1 MEYVYVSSIF
11 QKRAWKQIYGLEE
24 WANPEMRANHMVFVI
39 MAGGSGTRFW
49 PLSRETKPKQ
59 FLNIIGQR
67 PMIEETISRISPL
80 VDEERV
86 YVVINRAHRELT
98 REIFKDSGIQIL
110 EEPYGRNTAPCIGL
124 AVIHIKR
131 KWGDVPIAV
140 LPADH
145 FIGDGE
151 LFRTTVRTGIELSQG
166 GGIVTIGIPPVKPE
180 TGYGYIKRGRR
191 YDSIN
196 GQKVFEV
203 DRFVEKPD
211 EKRALLYMRE
221 GNYLW
226 NSGIFIFRTDVF
238 LKEVRNYLPN
248 LYRGLTEI
256 DGVLDGDRYQAT
268 LERVYPDLESIS
280 IDYGIMER
288 TKEPVYTITGNFGW
302 SDVGSW
308 QAVFELKDDQKDA
321 NGNMVE
327 GLATI
332 IDSRDS
338 FIINRS
344 EKLVALLGSNQILVV
359 NTPDALLVADLNRS
373 QEVRAIAEAIKR
385 KGLLDRI

>member
-1 MEYVYVSSIF
+1 
-11 QKRAWKQIYGLEE
+11 
-24 WANPEMRANHMVFVI
+24 MRANHMVFVI
-39 MAGGSGTRFW
+39 MAGGAGTRFW

-67 PMIEETISRISPL
+67 PLIEETFLRISPL
-80 VDEERV
+80 ADEERV
-86 YVVINRAHRELT
+86 YAVINRAHRELT
-98 REIFKDSGIQIL
+98 REIFKDCGIQIL
-110 EEPYGRNTAPCIGL
+110 EEPCGRNTTPCIGL
-124 AVIHIKR
+124 AAIHIKR
-131 KWGDVPIAV
+131 RWGDTPMVV

-151 LFRTTVRTGIELSQG
+151 LFRTTLLAGIELSKR
-166 GGIVTIGIPPVKPE
+166 GGIVTIGIPPAKPE
-180 TGYGYIKRGRR
+180 TGYGYIKRGRK

-196 GQKVFEV
+196 GQEVFEV

-211 EKRALLYMRE
+211 EKRALLYMNE

-226 NSGIFIFRTDVF
+226 NSGIFIFRTDVI
-238 LKEVRNYLPN
+238 LNEVRNYLPN
-248 LYRGLTEI
+248 LHRGLVEI
-256 DGVLDGDRYQAT
+256 EEVLDGDRYETT
-268 LERVYPDLESIS
+268 LERVYSKLESIS

-288 TKEPVYTITGNFGW
+288 TREPVYTITGNFGW

-308 QAVFELKDDQKDA
+308 QALFELKGDQKDA

-344 EKLVALLGSNQILVV
+344 EKLVVLLGTDQMLVI
-359 NTPDALLVADLNRS
+359 NTPDAVLVADLNRS
-373 QEVRAIAEAIKR
+373 QEVRTVAEAIKR
-385 KGLLDRI
+385 KNFMEWV

>member
-1 MEYVYVSSIF
+1 
-11 QKRAWKQIYGLEE
+11 
-24 WANPEMRANHMVFVI
+24 MVFVI

-59 FLNIIGQR
+59 FLDIFGEG
-67 PMIEETISRISPL
+67 PLIEETFLRIFSL
-80 VDEERV
+80 AGEERV

-98 REIFKDSGIQIL
+98 REVFKDRGIQIL

-124 AVIHIKR
+124 AAIHIKR
-131 KWGDVPIAV
+131 KWGNIPMAV

-151 LFRTTVRTGIELSQG
+151 LFRTTLRAGIELSQG
-166 GGIVTIGIPPVKPE
+166 GGMVTIGIPPDNPE

-196 GQKVFEV
+196 GQEVFEV

-211 EKRALLYMRE
+211 EKKALLYLRE

-226 NSGIFIFRTDVF
+226 NSGIFIFRVEVF
-238 LKEVRNYLPN
+238 LNAVRNYLPN
-248 LYRGLTEI
+248 LYQGLAEI
-256 DGVLDGDRYQAT
+256 EEVLDGDRYQKT
-268 LERVYPDLESIS
+268 LERVYPNLESIS

-288 TKEPVYTITGNFGW
+288 IREPVYTITGNFGW
-302 SDVGSW
+302 SDVGCW
-308 QAVFELKDDQKDA
+308 QALFELKDDQKDA

-332 IDSRDS
+332 VDSRDS

-344 EKLVALLGSNQILVV
+344 EKLVALLGASKLLVV
-359 NTPDALLVADLNRS
+359 NTPDAVLVADLNRS
-373 QEVRAIAEAIKR
+373 QEVRAVVEAIKR
-385 KGLLDRI
+385 KGFIDWV

>member
-1 MEYVYVSSIF
+1 
-11 QKRAWKQIYGLEE
+11 
-24 WANPEMRANHMVFVI
+24 MVFVI

-59 FLNIIGQR
+59 FLNIIGQN
-67 PMIEETISRISPL
+67 PLVEETFLRISSL
-80 VDEERV
+80 AEEERV

-124 AVIHIKR
+124 AAIHIKR
-131 KWGDVPIAV
+131 RWGDTPMAV

-145 FIGDGE
+145 FIRDGD
-151 LFRTTVRTGIELSQG
+151 LFRTTLRAGIALSQG

-180 TGYGYIKRGRR
+180 TGYGYIKQGRR
-191 YDSIN
+191 CDSIT
-196 GQKVFEV
+196 GQEVFEV
-203 DRFVEKPD
+203 DHFVEKPD
-211 EKRALLYMRE
+211 EKKALFYMRE

-238 LKEVRNYLPN
+238 LNEVRNYLPN
-248 LYRGLTEI
+248 LYRGLVEI
-256 DGVLDGDRYQAT
+256 DGVLDGDRYQTT
-268 LERVYPDLESIS
+268 LERVYSNLESIS
-280 IDYGIMER
+280 MDYGIMER
-288 TKEPVYTITGNFGW
+288 TSQPIYTITGNFGW

-308 QAVFELKDDQKDA
+308 QALFELKDDQKDA

-344 EKLVALLGSNQILVV
+344 EKLVALLGANQILVV

-373 QEVRAIAEAIKR
+373 QEVRAIAEAIKQ
-385 KGLLDRI
+385 KGLLDWV

>member
-1 MEYVYVSSIF
+1 MCGSVE
-11 QKRAWKQIYGLEE
+11 R
-24 WANPEMRANHMVFVI
+24 ANPGTRDDDMVFVI
-39 MAGGSGTRFW
+39 MAGGAGTRFW

-59 FLNIIGQR
+59 FLNIIGQG
-67 PMIEETISRISPL
+67 PLIEETFLRISSL
-80 VDEERV
+80 ADEERV
-86 YVVINRAHRELT
+86 YVVINRDHRELT
-98 REIFKDSGIQIL
+98 RDIFKGRGIQIL

-124 AVIHIKR
+124 SAIHIKR
-131 KWGDVPIAV
+131 RWGDIPMVV

-151 LFRTTVRTGIELSQG
+151 LFRTTLRAGIVLSQR
-166 GGIVTIGIPPVKPE
+166 GGIVTIGIPK
-180 TGYGYIKRGRR
+180 R

-196 GQKVFEV
+196 GQEVFEV

-211 EKRALLYMRE
+211 EKRALQYMRK

-226 NSGIFIFRTDVF
+226 NSGIFIFRVEVF
-238 LKEVRNYLPN
+238 LNEVRKYLPN
-248 LYRGLTEI
+248 LHQGLAEI
-256 DGVLDGDRYQAT
+256 EGVVDGKRYQTT
-268 LERVYPDLESIS
+268 LEKVYSNLESIS

-288 TKEPVYTITGNFGW
+288 TTEPVYTITGNFGW

-308 QAVFELKDDQKDA
+308 QALAELKGDQKDA

-338 FIINRS
+338 LIVNRS
-344 EKLVALLGSNQILVV
+344 EKIVALLGASQLLVV
-359 NTPDALLVADLNRS
+359 NTPDAVLVADVNRS
-373 QEVRAIAEAIKR
+373 QEVKAIAEAIKR
-385 KGLLDRI
+385 KGFTDWV

>member
-1 MEYVYVSSIF
+1 MSLEAEL
-11 QKRAWKQIYGLEE
+11 QMGKRT
-24 WANPEMRANHMVFVI
+24 NPEMRAHHMVFVI

-59 FLNIIGQR
+59 FLDIIGQG
-67 PMIEETISRISPL
+67 PLIEETFLRISPFA
-80 VDEERV
+80 DEERV

-98 REIFKDSGIQIL
+98 RKMFKGRGIQIL
-110 EEPYGRNTAPCIGL
+110 EEPSGRNTAPCIGL
-124 AVIHIKR
+124 AAVHIKR
-131 KWGDVPIAV
+131 KWGDIPMAV

-151 LFRTTVRTGIELSQG
+151 LFRTTLLAGIELSQG
-166 GGIVTIGIPPVKPE
+166 GGIVTIGIPPDNPE
-180 TGYGYIKRGRR
+180 TGYGYIKRGRK
-191 YDSIN
+191 YDSIK
-196 GQKVFEV
+196 GQEVFAV

-211 EKRALLYMRE
+211 KKRALLYMRE

-226 NSGIFIFRTDVF
+226 NSGIFIFRVEVF
-238 LKEVRNYLPN
+238 LKEIRNYLPN
-248 LYRGLTEI
+248 LYQGLTEI
-256 DGVLDGDRYQAT
+256 EGVMDGERYQTT
-268 LERVYPDLESIS
+268 LERVYSKLENIS

-288 TKEPVYTITGNFGW
+288 TREPVYTITGNFGW

-308 QAVFELKDDQKDA
+308 QALSELKADQKDA
-321 NGNMVE
+321 SGNLVE

-332 IDSRDS
+332 IDSRGS

-344 EKLVALLGSNQILVV
+344 EKVVALLGVNQMLVV

-385 KGLLDRI
+385 KGFKDLV

>member
-1 MEYVYVSSIF
+1 
-11 QKRAWKQIYGLEE
+11 
-24 WANPEMRANHMVFVI
+24 MVFVI

-49 PLSRETKPKQ
+49 PLSREMKPKQ
-59 FLNIIGQR
+59 FLNIIGR
-67 PMIEETISRISPL
+67 GPLIEETFLRISPL
-80 VDEERV
+80 ADEERV

-98 REIFKDSGIQIL
+98 EEVFKGRGIQIL

-124 AVIHIKR
+124 AAIHIKR
-131 KWGDVPIAV
+131 RWGDIPMAV

-151 LFRTTVRTGIELSQG
+151 LFRSTLRAGIELSQR
-166 GGIVTIGIPPVKPE
+166 GGIVTIGIPPDNPE
-180 TGYGYIKRGRR
+180 TGYGYMKRGRR
-191 YDSIN
+191 CDSIN
-196 GQKVFEV
+196 GQEVFEV
-203 DRFVEKPD
+203 ERFVEKPD
-211 EKRALLYMRE
+211 KKRALLYMRK

-226 NSGIFIFRTDVF
+226 NSGIFMFRVEVF

-248 LYRGLTEI
+248 LSQGLAEI
-256 DGVLDGDRYQAT
+256 EGVVDGDRYQTT
-268 LERVYPDLESIS
+268 LERVYSKLESIS

-288 TKEPVYTITGNFGW
+288 TREPVYTVPGNFGW

-308 QAVFELKDDQKDA
+308 QALFDLKDSQKDA

-332 IDSRDS
+332 LDSRGS

-344 EKLVALLGSNQILVV
+344 EKLVALLGANQMLVV
-359 NTPDALLVADLNRS
+359 NTPDAVLVADLNRS

-385 KGLLDRI
+385 KGFMDLV

>member
-1 MEYVYVSSIF
+1 
-11 QKRAWKQIYGLEE
+11 
-24 WANPEMRANHMVFVI
+24 MVFVI
-39 MAGGSGTRFW
+39 MAGGTGTRFW

-67 PMIEETISRISPL
+67 PLVEETFLRISPL
-80 VDEERV
+80 ADEGRV

-98 REIFKDSGIQIL
+98 RGIFRDRGIQIL

-124 AVIHIKR
+124 AAIHIKR
-131 KWGDVPIAV
+131 RWGDTPMVV

-151 LFRTTVRTGIELSQG
+151 LFRTTLRAGIELSQRE
-166 GGIVTIGIPPVKPE
+166 GIVTIGIPPAKPE

-191 YDSIN
+191 YDSVN
-196 GQKVFEV
+196 GQEVFEV

-211 EKRALLYMRE
+211 EKKALLYMRE
-221 GNYLW
+221 GKYLW
-226 NSGIFIFRTDVF
+226 NSGIFIFRVEVF
-238 LKEVRNYLPN
+238 LNEVRNYLPN
-248 LYRGLTEI
+248 LYQGLAEI
-256 DGVLDGDRYQAT
+256 EEVLEGDRYHKT
-268 LERVYPDLESIS
+268 LESVYSNLESIS

-288 TKEPVYTITGNFGW
+288 TKEPVYTMTGNFGW

-308 QAVFELKDDQKDA
+308 QALFQLKDDQKDA
-321 NGNMVE
+321 SGNTVE
-327 GLATI
+327 GLTTI

-344 EKLVALLGSNQILVV
+344 EKLIALLGANHMLVV

-373 QEVRAIAEAIKR
+373 QEVKAIAEAIKR
-385 KGLLDRI
+385 KGFMDLV

>member
-1 MEYVYVSSIF
+1 
-11 QKRAWKQIYGLEE
+11 
-24 WANPEMRANHMVFVI
+24 MRADDMVFVI
-39 MAGGSGTRFW
+39 MAGGTGTRFW

-59 FLNIIGQR
+59 FLNIIGQG
-67 PMIEETISRISPL
+67 PLIEETFLRISSL
-80 VDEERV
+80 ADEKRV

-98 REIFKDSGIQIL
+98 RDIFKDRGIQIL
-110 EEPYGRNTAPCIGL
+110 EEPYGRNTAPCIGV
-124 AVIHIKR
+124 AAIHIKR
-131 KWGDVPIAV
+131 RWGDIPVVV

-151 LFRTTVRTGIELSQG
+151 LFRTTLRAAIGLSQR
-166 GGIVTIGIPPVKPE
+166 GGIVTIGIPPGKPE

-196 GQKVFEV
+196 GQEVFEV

-211 EKRALLYMRE
+211 EKRALQYMRE

-226 NSGIFIFRTDVF
+226 NSGIFIFRVEVF
-238 LKEVRNYLPN
+238 LNEVRKYLPN
-248 LYRGLTEI
+248 LHQGLAEI
-256 DGVLDGDRYQAT
+256 EGVVDGKRYETT
-268 LERVYPDLESIS
+268 LEKVYSNLESIS

-288 TKEPVYTITGNFGW
+288 TTEPVYTITGNFGW

-308 QAVFELKDDQKDA
+308 QALFELKGDQKDA

-344 EKLVALLGSNQILVV
+344 EKLVALLGANQILVV
-359 NTPDALLVADLNRS
+359 NTPDAVLVADLNRS
-373 QEVRAIAEAIKR
+373 QEVRAIAETIKR
-385 KGLLDRI
+385 KGLVDWV